1 MPKRSGKVYRDIG
14 LLPDNNEWVSE
25 QAGGERRIS
34 EVVNKCITRARRQN
48 DALDRIDRLAGEIA
62 RLSGAMIYAQQRL
75 DRMAAFL
82 EFQVWKSVGDNT
94 ARFDAWMNEF
104 ETFNQPQEEQS
115 NAAE

>member
-34 EVVNKCITRARRQN
+34 EVVNKCISRVRRQD
-48 DALDRIDRLAGEIA
+48 DALDRIDGLAGEIA
-62 RLSGAMIYAQQRL
+62 RLSGAMIYAQQRVS
-75 DRMAAFL
+75 RMAAFL
-82 EFQVWKSVGDNT
+82 EFQVWKSVGENE

-104 ETFNQPQEEQS
+104 ETFNQPEEQS